1 MSAYFPVPPSLSL
14 SGYKNKIIGSVTF
27 LNYPNNRLKPIF
39 SRKKYKD
46 IVYLGIY
53 CFRNQK
59 WHLLQRNICKSLDF
73 SEVLRSKLDVED
85 HEMVVVV
92 PKKSNI
98 FEQTCVNLPSPDSL
112 KIDNSIVA
120 QRASLNFTYLNS
132 SSSYQGEYP
141 LNMSTLR
148 KGSLLSFDGL
158 KQTYNSSNR
167 NFLILINISKNN
179 YSLDKIKIKIF
190 NPIDKK
196 KFKILYA
203 KRNAFSIFE
212 TSKYEG
218 DIDNFSTIFL
228 TSNSATFI
236 PLMVSIDLNTNQL
249 SVEHTHPP
257 TEYFFGTEKIENV
270 KLLKKQWID

>member
-14 SGYKNKIIGSVTF
+14 SGYKNKIIGSITF

-46 IVYLGIY
+46 IVYLGIF

-59 WHLLQRNICKSLDF
+59 WHLLQTNICKSLDF
-73 SEVLRSKLDVED
+73 VEVSRSKLNVED
-85 HEMVVVV
+85 DEMVVVV

-98 FEQTCVNLPSPDSL
+98 FEQTYINLPPPDSL
-112 KIDNSIVA
+112 KIDNSTVA

-132 SSSYQGEYP
+132 TSSYQGEYP

-167 NFLILINISKNN
+167 NFLILMNLSKNN

-196 KFKILYA
+196 KFKFLYA

-212 TSKYEG
+212 TSKYEE

-228 TSNSATFI
+228 TSNSAAFI

-257 TEYFFGTEKIENV
+257 TEYFFGNGKIENV

>member
-1 MSAYFPVPPSLSL
+1 MSAYFPVPPSLSI
-14 SGYKNKIIGSVTF
+14 SGYKNKIIGSTTF

-46 IVYLGIY
+46 IVYLGIF

-59 WHLLQRNICKSLDF
+59 WHLLQTIICKSLDF
-73 SEVLRSKLDVED
+73 AEVSRSKLDVED
-85 HEMVVVV
+85 DEMVVVV

-98 FEQTCVNLPSPDSL
+98 FEQTYINLPSPDSL
-112 KIDNSIVA
+112 KIDNSTVA

-132 SSSYQGEYP
+132 TSSYQGEYP

-148 KGSLLSFDGL
+148 KGSLLSLDGL
-158 KQTYNSSNR
+158 KQTYNFSNR
-167 NFLILINISKNN
+167 NFLILMNLSRNN
-179 YSLDKIKIKIF
+179 YSLDKVKIKIF

-196 KFKILYA
+196 KFKFLYA

-212 TSKYEG
+212 TSKYEE
-218 DIDNFSTIFL
+218 DIDDFSTIFL
-228 TSNSATFI
+228 TSNSAAFI

-257 TEYFFGTEKIENV
+257 TEYFFGNGKIENV
-270 KLLKKQWID
+270 KLIKKQWID

>member
-1 MSAYFPVPPSLSL
+1 MSAYFPVPPTLSL
-14 SGYKNKIIGSVTF
+14 SGYKNKIIGSITF

-39 SRKKYKD
+39 SRNQYKD
-46 IVYLGIY
+46 IVYLGIF

-59 WHLLQRNICKSLDF
+59 WHLLQTNICKSFDF
-73 SEVLRSKLDVED
+73 SEVSRSKLDVD
-85 HEMVVVV
+85 DDEMVVAV

-98 FEQTCVNLPSPDSL
+98 FEQTYINLPSPDSL

-132 SSSYQGEYP
+132 TSSYQGEYP
-141 LNMSTLR
+141 YNMSTLR

-158 KQTYNSSNR
+158 KQPYNSSNR

-179 YSLDKIKIKIF
+179 YSSDKIKIKVF

-196 KFKILYA
+196 KFKFLYA

-212 TSKYEG
+212 TSKYQD
-218 DIDNFSTIFL
+218 DIDNLSTIFL

-236 PLMVSIDLNTNQL
+236 PLMVSIDLNSNQL

-257 TEYFFGTEKIENV
+257 TEYFFGNGKIENV
-270 KLLKKQWID
+270 KSLKKQWID